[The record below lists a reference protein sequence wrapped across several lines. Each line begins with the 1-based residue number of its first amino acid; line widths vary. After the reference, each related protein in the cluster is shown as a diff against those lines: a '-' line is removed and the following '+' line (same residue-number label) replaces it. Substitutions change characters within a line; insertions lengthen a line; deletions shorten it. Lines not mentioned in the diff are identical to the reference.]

1 MRRIKQFL
9 IIILSLASVG
19 CENEVALKKEIL
31 KLQSR
36 EITIPFQHLACYEG
50 VGKDPGRAMVSGTIL
65 IYVDSTSC
73 NLCSLN
79 NLPYWDHFNSSLSDD
94 GLRLQIVPI
103 LAPCKRDIPLLSWHL
118 KHQQNTFNVYM
129 DTIGLF
135 HSLNPHVPSN
145 NTLHTFL
152 LDNNNQVLLAG
163 DPMNNK
169 EMQSLYMKTAG
180 RLKQK
185 QLH

>member
-103 LAPCKRDIPLLSWHL
+103 LAPCKRDIPLLSWHYN
-118 KHQQNTFNVYM
+118 K
-129 DTIGLF
+129 
-135 HSLNPHVPSN
+135 
-145 NTLHTFL
+145 LHTFL